1 MASQIKWTTLGASTL
16 VASAEFDSLA
26 DEGNVAGSLVAASQ
40 NTYSDWFLHLDNPGT
55 APSGHIE
62 LYFVTQFAGSTI
74 DGGSAIDPQPTAL
87 VGNFSMREA
96 TAAQNMGLG
105 FLLVPNQDFTPVLI
119 NKANVTLSGSLNFL
133 YFQQYNENPDG

>member
-1 MASQIKWTTLGASTL
+1 MASQINWTGLGASTL

-26 DEGNVAGSLVAASQ
+26 DEGNVGGSLVAASQ
-40 NTYSDWFLHLDNPGT
+40 NTYSDWFLHIDNPGT

-62 LYFVTQFAGSTI
+62 LYFVTNFAGSLA
-74 DGGSAIDPQPTAL
+74 DGGSAIDPAPTAL
-87 VGNFSMREA
+87 VGNFPLREA
-96 TAAQNMGLG
+96 TAAQNIALN

-119 NKANVTLSGSLNFL
+119 NKGNVTLSGSENFL